1 MTNALDTRLQPL
13 IAAVERNLAPDNGD
27 FVGRQFVRD
36 AVREFASVANRMLV
50 LVGPPGV
57 GKTAFAAE
65 LLRESLAAG
74 TPHLAHFCGLSD
86 GTDPNEFV
94 RALALQVQDALGSDY
109 RLPQTLAKQLN
120 ISVTQ
125 TIAST
130 SGDARVTGVEIKELK
145 LGGVHPR
152 EAFRVLVREPLG
164 AYHERLGA
172 AKPLVI
178 IIDALDRAWEWDSG
192 QGANIV
198 SLLADVQDLPP
209 WVNLICTARP
219 GPAVQAL
226 RAQAGVR
233 VFDIAPLG
241 EPNLRDVRTFFE
253 ERLVAKLDTAARE
266 RLRELLRTGD
276 ASGDDSA
283 VEQAFVERAVAAS
296 QGNFLFVRR
305 YAAELRAAL
314 MPQPGQPQTDAAALL
329 RFDGA
334 SAASLASVLDRTY
347 AAILAQIRQRLDA
360 DQRDADEDVLTALAI
375 LFEPANVPLLCCFT
389 SRSPDAV
396 EASLTRLEPVLTRGV
411 GANDITVALYHRGFA
426 DWVRRGLP
434 RGGRDQ
440 DVRAARALEVA
451 GSDDRLVL
459 AYAARQRWAH
469 LLRGLDMSAGGG
481 VFETTATPAPAVD
494 PGGSWQRHV
503 EQIKTMT
510 RESATQAQLLRAL
523 AVQAI
528 DPARSDTPGSWAAAL
543 GYLRAA
549 ERILRHSRA
558 LVRITRRGGRYEPRG
573 ATVPDELLELERTLI
588 ALGDA
593 YTTVARR
600 MDGGVQRTDTR
611 AGLASR
617 LYLVWDTIVRL
628 PLTMYLL
635 FVLLWQG
642 VREIHIPGAVQNLG
656 REQDWAVARLLVL
669 AVSAYRRAGALARQR
684 NADAAADDVLER
696 LGRVYRL
703 MGAYDV
709 AAAAYETLLA
719 RPATATSPWRRAVW
733 LLAMGE
739 VLLAQRAPERAV
751 ETISS
756 ALPTFADQQ
765 APVLLARAHSN
776 LAGAL
781 HMQAELAAARRD
793 FDAASPIDDL
803 AIASAGAALTAWLDV
818 TTLQGDDLAAIDP
831 PLAISGVAHILEH
844 TGASR
849 RVSEEQYRRVQA
861 ELQKVPERHFA
872 QRFEHPLLRLFRV
885 AATVGLPAYV
895 LGALLLAVQPPNAVL
910 VRVPASLAVQAPLVS
925 LDSFPNNLVAAG
937 GATPS
942 ALSATDVAQLVL
954 ANQIEP
960 AVADTRFRP
969 PAPADLPTF
978 SATALALA
986 AAYLTLYSLAGMVVV
1001 ALVSPAHLQHR
1012 RPGRVVL
1019 RPDALIWRGVVSRGA
1034 LGDLW
1039 EWMRDG
1045 LPAWWTR
1052 LVNRSAVSSAG
1063 TAPAAR
1069 EYLLPLEQIAGA
1081 VSVDRRALGF
1091 LLGDF
1096 SATTV
1101 QPAHEQRPRFLPGT
1115 LDYYD
1120 ELTAALAQRIGTR
1133 FRSFSMEVVASLSG
1147 IIFALAVLYAMAL
1160 ALLLPLAPGLFEATL
1175 PRIGYSLA
1183 DLYVI
1188 AAPALAIPLV
1198 WWFVA
1203 QPLGAAHARASTTAR
1218 LLVTVAAAA
1227 ALTFAVLLGLNGINL
1242 LRLEPDLFTP
1252 TLALATLGALLVYTP
1267 PRPLRRLA
1275 RLSLRNIA
1283 LAGVTLASAVG
1294 VALLCY
1300 NLAVT
1305 TLWYHARVQGDN
1317 QFDRV
1322 LDDPECATGE
1332 ACSPLDRALH
1342 HYGTMICL
1350 RPGATDGYALY
1361 GLAQLAA
1368 GEYEIAR
1375 NSFGAALDVGGPD
1388 TPELPGCLPGLGAP
1402 PEPQDAL
1409 ILRANLGAAEVLL
1422 AQDEAFDPELY
1433 GAALTTYAAALELP
1447 IAPGEQPNCTM
1458 LTRSLLQTEPDAP
1471 LDRDEPAGAITPQ
1484 QVPLAMQLADACYHR
1499 ALAQAA
1505 TLGTLEPD
1513 EQARAARAVW
1523 DDLTAAVAQ
1532 YSAIDAATE
1541 DDAALR
1547 GLAAGWLLLGQLPA
1561 PPQASDRRSYLL
1573 RAQDSY
1579 AALAAG
1585 DDSDA
1590 AALGG
1595 QAWSTMLLGATTDAQ
1610 PPLELARQLEPDNP
1624 VYPALQGMAFWL
1636 DGIRFPL
1643 PAKAKP
1649 SPAYSAA
1656 LEEALAHYSDAIDLS
1671 DGDLSLFYA
1680 TRSTLHWSLRNSP
1693 RGESYQDDDY
1703 EARMRAAIA
1712 DIEQALAEA
1721 ELHGQ
1726 DAADQ
1731 VGYRYWRGRL
1741 SFSLALTWQRRLR
1754 GVHPWQQL
1762 VPLYANALEDFE
1774 TAARDDPN
1782 DDRRKEYD
1790 ELWTPWSR
1798 YMLAN
1803 ATQLALAEAAVEATD
1818 WERARR
1824 ALALVEPRLD
1834 PNTTKGWDRQSIP
1847 QPEYHLL
1854 HALLS
1859 LALGAPQ
1866 DFVNPVTGTPNPE
1879 TSYTLALKQIADPNI
1894 VPADARPVLYEGALA
1909 DLDRLIDSPG
1919 ILPTSRATAIN
1930 VRELIR
1936 AQFQQR

>member
-1 MTNALDTRLQPL
+1 MTTTLDTRLQPL
-13 IAAVERNLAPDNGD
+13 LAAVERQLAPDAGD

-36 AVREFASVANRMLV
+36 AVREFSAVANRMLV
-50 LVGPPGV
+50 LVAPPGV
-57 GKTAFAAE
+57 GKTALAAE

-74 TPHLAHFCGLSD
+74 TPYLAHFCGLSD

-94 RALALQVQDALGSDY
+94 RALALQVQAALGADY

-120 ISVTQ
+120 INVTQ
-125 TIAST
+125 TIT
-130 SGDARVTGVEIKELK
+130 SAAGDARVTGVEIKELK

-164 AYHERLGA
+164 AYHELRGA
-172 AKPLVI
+172 ARPLVI

-241 EPNLRDVRTFFE
+241 EPNLRDVRTYFQ
-253 ERLVAKLDTAARE
+253 ERLLAKLETATRE
-266 RLRELLRTGD
+266 RLRELLRSGGL
-276 ASGDDSA
+276 AGDDGA
-283 VEQAFVERAVAAS
+283 VEAAFVERAVAAS
-296 QGNFLFVRR
+296 QGNFRFVRR

-329 RFDGA
+329 RLDGGG
-334 SAASLASVLDRTY
+334 AASLASVLDGTY
-347 AAILAQIRQRLDA
+347 EAILAQVRQRLDA
-360 DQRDADEDVLTALAI
+360 DERDADEDVLTALAI
-375 LFEPANVPLLCCFT
+375 LFEPANVPLLCCLT
-389 SRSPDAV
+389 GRPPDAV
-396 EASLTRLEPVLTRGV
+396 EAALARLEPVLTRGV

-426 DWVRRGLP
+426 DFVRRRLP
-434 RGGRDQ
+434 RAGRDQ

-451 GSDDRLVL
+451 GGDDRLVL

-469 LLRGLDMSAGGG
+469 LLRGLDMSSGGAL
-481 VFETTATPAPAVD
+481 FETTAVAAPAVD
-494 PGGSWQRHV
+494 AGGTWQQHV
-503 EQIKTMT
+503 EQVKTMA
-510 RESATQAQLLRAL
+510 REPATQAQLLRAL

-549 ERILRHSRA
+549 ERLLRQSRA
-558 LVRITRRGGRYEPRG
+558 LVRISRRGGRYEPRG
-573 ATVPDELLELERTLI
+573 TSVPDELLELERTLI

-600 MDGGVQRTDTR
+600 LDGGAQRTDTR
-611 AGLASR
+611 AGFASR

-635 FVLLWQG
+635 FVLLTQG

-684 NADAAADDVLER
+684 GAEAAADDVLER

-709 AAAAYETLLA
+709 AAASYETLLA
-719 RPATATSPWRRAVW
+719 RPVTATSPWRRAVW

-739 VLLAQRAPERAV
+739 VLLARRAPERAV

-756 ALPTFADQQ
+756 ALPIFADQQ

-781 HMQAELAAARRD
+781 HMQAEMAAARRD
-793 FDAASPIDDL
+793 LDEASRIDDL
-803 AIASAGAALTAWLDV
+803 AIASSGAALAAWLDV
-818 TTLQGDDLAAIDP
+818 TNLQGDDLAAVDP

-861 ELQKVPERHFA
+861 ELEKVPERHFA

-910 VRVPASLAVQAPLVS
+910 VRVPVSLAVQAPLVS

-937 GATPS
+937 GTTPS

-969 PAPADLPTF
+969 PAPEDLPTF

-986 AAYLTLYSLAGMVVV
+986 AAYLTLYSLAGMLVV

-1019 RPDALIWRGVVSRGA
+1019 RPGALAWHGVVSRGA

-1039 EWMRDG
+1039 EWLRDHLG
-1045 LPAWWTR
+1045 AWRARLRNRNQMTTGHPASATR
-1052 LVNRSAVSSAG
+1052 EHV
-1063 TAPAAR
+1063 
-1069 EYLLPLEQIAGA
+1069 LPLDQIAGA

-1101 QPAHEQRPRFLPGT
+1101 QPAHGQRPRFLPGT

-1120 ELTAALAQRIGTR
+1120 ELTAALAQQLGKRY
-1133 FRSFSMEVVASLSG
+1133 RSFNMEVVASLSG
-1147 IIFALAVLYAMAL
+1147 VIFALAVLYALAL
-1160 ALLLPLAPGLFEATL
+1160 ALLLPLAPALFEAEL
-1175 PRIGYSLA
+1175 PRLGYSLG
-1183 DLYVI
+1183 DLYVL
-1188 AAPALAIPLV
+1188 AAPALAVPLV

-1203 QPLGAAHARASTTAR
+1203 QPLGATHARASATMR
-1218 LLVTVAAAA
+1218 LAITAAAA
-1227 ALTFAVLLGLNGINL
+1227 AAMTFAVLLGLNGINL

-1252 TLALATLGALLVYTP
+1252 ALALAILGALLVYTP
-1267 PRPLRRLA
+1267 PRPLRQLLRP
-1275 RLSLRNIA
+1275 SLRNIA
-1283 LAGVTLASAVG
+1283 LGGVTLVAAVG
-1294 VALLCY
+1294 IALLCY
-1300 NLAVT
+1300 NVAVT
-1305 TLWYHARVQGDN
+1305 ALWYHARVQGDN

-1322 LDDPECATGE
+1322 LDDPVCDTDE
-1332 ACSPLDRALH
+1332 ACPPLEQALH
-1342 HYGTMICL
+1342 HYGAMICL
-1350 RPGATDGYALY
+1350 QPKASDGYALY

-1375 NSFGAALDVGGPD
+1375 NSFAAALDAGGPNA
-1388 TPELPGCLPGLGAP
+1388 PELPGCLPGLGAP

-1422 AQDEAFDPELY
+1422 AQDEDFDPDLY
-1433 GAALTTYAAALELP
+1433 GAALQTYATALDVPL
-1447 IAPGEQPNCTM
+1447 APGEPPSCTA
-1458 LTRSLLQTEPDAP
+1458 LTRALLQTAPDEP
-1471 LDRDEPAGAITPQ
+1471 LDRGTYIGEITPQ
-1484 QVPLAMQLADACYHR
+1484 QAPLAMQLADACYHR

-1505 TLGTLEPD
+1505 LLGELEDD

-1532 YSAIDAATE
+1532 YGAIDTATGDE
-1541 DDAALR
+1541 TALR

-1561 PPQASDRRSYLL
+1561 PPEASDQRSYLL

-1579 AALAAG
+1579 AALAAY
-1585 DDSDA
+1585 DA
-1590 AALGG
+1590 ADAGALGG

-1610 PPLELARQLEPDNP
+1610 PPLEQARELEPDNP

-1643 PAKAKP
+1643 PSKAKP
-1649 SPAYSAA
+1649 SPAYSEA
-1656 LEEALAHYSDAIDLS
+1656 LEAALAHYSDAIDLS
-1671 DGDLSLFYA
+1671 DGDLSLYYA

-1693 RGESYQDDDY
+1693 RDEVYRDEDY
-1703 EARMRAAIA
+1703 GARMRAAIA
-1712 DIEQALAEA
+1712 DIEQAIAEA

-1726 DAADQ
+1726 DPADQ

-1741 SFSLALTWQRRLR
+1741 SFSLALTWQRKLR

-1762 VPLYANALEDFE
+1762 VPLYAGALEDFE
-1774 TAARDDPN
+1774 AAARDDPN

-1803 ATQLALAEAAVEATD
+1803 ATQLALAEAAVDDGD
-1818 WERARR
+1818 WERARK
-1824 ALALVEPRLD
+1824 ALELVEPRLD
-1834 PNTTKGWDRQSIP
+1834 PNTTKGWDRQSVP

-1854 HALLS
+1854 HGLVG
-1859 LALGAPQ
+1859 LALGVPQ
-1866 DFVNPVTGTPNPE
+1866 DFVNPVTSTPNPE
-1879 TSYTLALKQIADPNI
+1879 ASYTLALKQIADTNI
-1894 VPADARPVLYEGALA
+1894 VPPDARPALYEQALA
-1909 DLDRLIDSPG
+1909 DLDRMIDSPG
-1919 ILPTSRATAIN
+1919 ILPSSRATAIKL
-1930 VRELIR
+1930 REALR
-1936 AQFQQR
+1936 TLNR